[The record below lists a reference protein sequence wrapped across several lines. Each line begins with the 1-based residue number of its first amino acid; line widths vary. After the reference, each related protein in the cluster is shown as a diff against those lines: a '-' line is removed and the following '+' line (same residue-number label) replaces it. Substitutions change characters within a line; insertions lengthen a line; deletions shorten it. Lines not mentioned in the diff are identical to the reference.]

1 MVYLKDGLM
10 GGYKKA
16 ENEEEAVC
24 IGLSKQEYEKL
35 QSDLRVLRTTLEKE
49 KAGREHDKAILEK
62 RTERTEKELVQE
74 YQKAVDEIEDE
85 KDQLKQEID
94 RLNGLYTSLLM
105 ESKKKTSIAR
115 KIGKEEFKYR
125 LVNRIIQSK
134 VLVRQKDKEPYEAE
148 VWIAT
153 IETPYS
159 CLLPIDE
166 VDREIFREL
175 APVWCEMEVIGSTVE
190 GSMDLLWKG
199 SYAEAMERSPKG
211 ENIIFDYHFQVNV
224 QTRLWEIQ
232 ITTTGPLRV
241 TEELLPPKK
250 DEYKDNKSG
259 KKKEK
264 KKKEEKAIAQIKD
277 DGKAEPEIEV
287 EPEMKPVISKGSENK
302 EIRTEDEPFVIPWD

>member
-1 MVYLKDGLM
+1 MVYLKDGF
-10 GGYKKA
+10 GGYKKTD
-16 ENEEEAVC
+16 NEEEAVY
-24 IGLSKQEYEKL
+24 IGLSKQEYEKQ
-35 QSDLRVLRTTLEKE
+35 QSDLRVLSITLEKE

-62 RTERTEKELVQE
+62 RTERKEKELVQE

-211 ENIIFDYHFQVNV
+211 ANIIFDYHFQVNV

-264 KKKEEKAIAQIKD
+264 KKKEEKATAQIKD

-287 EPEMKPVISKGSENK
+287 EPEMKPVTNKGSENK